1 MKEMKTPT
9 LMKSGV
15 SMHKNMDFYGAHA
28 NESNRKGAI
37 YLQLLLQKAASLCIK
52 PGDLPP

>member
-52 PGDLPP
+52 PEDLPP